1 MVLPHKPCPNLL
13 PSNSVYSAAHQTV
26 YPAAHQ
32 LFSQL
37 INCLASSSTVYP
49 AAHQLFSQLIN
60 CLASSSTVYQVIK
73 CYPCLS
79 SSYTVH
85 VYHFDCSY
93 INVNV
98 ICMYLKARMHCKMK
112 PGLKPRILAKRQGF
126 SGKDLGRILGLLAKV
141 NPPKT
146 PGSWPRECP
155 QDPKILEPLGQDCW
169 PKIPRLRR
177 KILAKM
183 FPLGTVKK
191 L

>member
-1 MVLPHKPCPNLL
+1 VVLPHKPCPNLL

-98 ICMYLKARMHCKMK
+98 ICMYMKARMHCKMK
-112 PGLKPRILAKRQGF
+112 SGLKPRILAKRQGF

-169 PKIPRLRR
+169 PKIPRLRC

-183 FPLGTVKK
+183 FPLDKHG
-191 L
+191 